1 MYSTFKLS
9 AHTKTEIHPSE
20 NVDINWTTLYRNNSV
35 YIECL
40 NNTDQR
46 VFRLKSSRGPER
58 KLIMYFQST
67 SVKFLLISL
76 IVLVVN
82 VNGYDNVECENSE
95 NPLACR
101 GSNILNKVINHITK
115 RSDDTLK
122 LLPGLEI
129 VQNENV
135 NEVKSANDE
144 RASKENDTVLVRI
157 QRYLKTH
164 DLKVKFS
171 DLIGKADLQENVN
184 KLFNGV
190 MHDPEVV
197 GKFKT
202 IKKKKLSRLSS
213 PELSF
218 CFVSRLKESNKK
230 AFNWSL

>member
-1 MYSTFKLS
+1 M
-9 AHTKTEIHPSE
+9 
-20 NVDINWTTLYRNNSV
+20 
-35 YIECL
+35 

-46 VFRLKSSRGPER
+46 VFKLKSTLKSSRGPER
-58 KLIMYFQST
+58 KSIMYFQST

-82 VNGYDNVECENSE
+82 ANGYDNVECENSE

-135 NEVKSANDE
+135 NEVKSANGE

-197 GKFKT
+197 GEFE
-202 IKKKKLSRLSS
+202 IMNEKLSRLSS
-213 PELSF
+213 LELSL
-218 CFVSRLKESNKK
+218 CFESWLKEINKK
-230 AFNWSL
+230 AFNESSHEASCKVIKLLKFENLFCIL